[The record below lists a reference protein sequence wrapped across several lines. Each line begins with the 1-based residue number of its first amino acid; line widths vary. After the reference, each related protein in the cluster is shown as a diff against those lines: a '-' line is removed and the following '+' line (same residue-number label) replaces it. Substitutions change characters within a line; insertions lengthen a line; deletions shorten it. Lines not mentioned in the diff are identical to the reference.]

1 MDKKGCD
8 RKMAVKTGIDTTRR
22 EDLSVRAAL
31 SLADTLYDYT
41 ITRLHIARKRQT
53 RTLDICH
60 EDYELRYP
68 RYPEDQRWSHD
79 VRLHTERAEIP
90 LGIHRKDT
98 IEKEVFDFN
107 PIHCTVDW
115 KAQVPISCG

>member
-8 RKMAVKTGIDTTRR
+8 RKMAAKTGIDTTRR

-31 SLADTLYDYT
+31 SLADMLYDYT
-41 ITRLHIARKRQT
+41 ITRFHIARKRQT

-68 RYPEDQRWSHD
+68 RYPEDQDGLMMLDCIQSELRY
-79 VRLHTERAEIP
+79 P
-90 LGIHRKDT
+90 LEFG
-98 IEKEVFDFN
+98 EKTQSKKKCLTSTQFIVL
-107 PIHCTVDW
+107 
-115 KAQVPISCG
+115 